1 MYMRILSI
9 IALSVLLTILA
20 WPQLQSSAPANN
32 NTALRDLGKQV
43 FTSRCGKCH
52 DADASKKLADGSTLL
67 SRLAASKDP
76 KALLGTRLKS
86 LSPEDAR
93 GVAFYVEELTA
104 AFRAAQKTPG
114 R

>member
-1 MYMRILSI
+1 MRILSM

-20 WPQLQSSAPANN
+20 WPQSQSSASGGDNAS
-32 NTALRDLGKQV
+32 LRDLGKQV
-43 FTSRCGKCH
+43 FTNRCGKCH

-86 LSPEDAR
+86 MSPEDAR

-104 AFRAAQKTPG
+104 TFRAAQKTPG

>member
-1 MYMRILSI
+1 MRTLSM
-9 IALSVLLTILA
+9 IALSVLLAILG
-20 WPQLQSSAPANN
+20 WPQSQSSAPAGDNSS
-32 NTALRDLGKQV
+32 LRDLGKQV
-43 FTSRCGKCH
+43 FTTRCGKCH

-86 LSPEDAR
+86 MSPEDAR
-93 GVAFYVEELTA
+93 GVALYVEELTA
-104 AFRAAQKTPG
+104 AFRTAQKTPG

>member
-1 MYMRILSI
+1 M
-9 IALSVLLTILA
+9 IALSLFVAIQA
-20 WPQLQSSAPANN
+20 WSQSQSSAPAGDN
-32 NTALRDLGKQV
+32 ASLRELGKQV
-43 FTSRCGKCH
+43 FTNRCGKCH

-86 LSPEDAR
+86 MSPEDAR
-93 GVAFYVEELTA
+93 GVALYVEELTA

>member
-1 MYMRILSI
+1 MKTLSM
-9 IALSVLLTILA
+9 IALLA
-20 WPQLQSSAPANN
+20 AACIAAPAWLQSPSSQPAR
-32 NTALRDLGKQV
+32 TETSLRDLGKQV
-43 FTSRCGKCH
+43 FTARCGKCH

-86 LSPEDAR
+86 MSPEDAR
-93 GVAFYVEELTA
+93 GVALYVEELTA
-104 AFRAAQKTPG
+104 RFRATQAA